1 MAPKAPE
8 PEPEPE
14 AEEAP
19 EPEEGSGAFSFEDGS
34 KYEGAWLKKE
44 GVTMRHGR
52 GVYVDGDA
60 EDQCYEGEWFE
71 DMMQGRGTFRYAS
84 GAKYEVRMR
93 TRRRSV
99 RLPPKT
105 HRSVAFSF
113 ALIAARAS
121 LCMRVVPVL
130 TMLPDPCL
138 RAQGEFVANKYHG
151 YGTFAFP
158 DGSKYEGN
166 FKDNQM
172 HGAGTYTDASGVE
185 WKGKFYNGTG
195 PGLAAGVVVAK

>member
-1 MAPKAPE
+1 M
-8 PEPEPE
+8 
-14 AEEAP
+14 
-19 EPEEGSGAFSFEDGS
+19 
-34 KYEGAWLKKE
+34 
-44 GVTMRHGR
+44 
-52 GVYVDGDA
+52 
-60 EDQCYEGEWFE
+60 
-71 DMMQGRGTFRYAS
+71 
-84 GAKYEVRMR
+84 
-93 TRRRSV
+93 
-99 RLPPKT
+99 
-105 HRSVAFSF
+105 
-113 ALIAARAS
+113 
-121 LCMRVVPVL
+121 
-130 TMLPDPCL
+130 